1 MSKSQL
7 AASYAALLLQD
18 GGVAI
23 TSDKIQEVLDA
34 AGINDVETYWG
45 ALMCKVFETKNV
57 TQLLIEGGGGA
68 GGGAS
73 GGAAGGAAGGAEE
86 VEEEKKEEE
95 PEEEA
100 DVGGLFD
107 SSGGDDAW

>member
-7 AASYAALLLQD
+7 AASYASLLLQD
-18 GGVAI
+18 GGVAV
-23 TSDKIQEVLDA
+23 TSDKIADVLAA
-34 AGINDVETYWG
+34 AGVTGVESYWG
-45 ALMCKVFETKNV
+45 ALMCKVFNEKNV
-57 TQLLIEGGGGA
+57 YSLLVEGGVGA
-68 GGGAS
+68 GGGGG
-73 GGAAGGAAGGAEE
+73 GGAAGGAGGAAEE

>member
-18 GGVAI
+18 GGVAL
-23 TSDKIQEVLDA
+23 TSDKIADVIAA
-34 AGINDVETYWG
+34 AGVTGVEGYWG
-45 ALMCKVFETKNV
+45 ALMCKVFAEKSV
-57 TQLLIEGGGGA
+57 TDLLVEGGGGA
-68 GGGAS
+68 GGGGGAA
-73 GGAAGGAAGGAEE
+73 GAAGGAGAAEE
-86 VEEEKKEEE
+86 VVEEKKEEE

-107 SSGGDDAW
+107 ASGGDAAW

>member
-1 MSKSQL
+1 MVVSVLEPGRWSQGWECER
-7 AASYAALLLQD
+7 YA
-18 GGVAI
+18 
-23 TSDKIQEVLDA
+23 
-34 AGINDVETYWG
+34 NW
-45 ALMCKVFETKNV
+45 CR
-57 TQLLIEGGGGA
+57 
-68 GGGAS
+68 
-73 GGAAGGAAGGAEE
+73 GAAVAEE